1 MKPEKMMDV
10 LGEIDDALVEEFAQ
24 RRPPR
29 FHVPWSLVT
38 TAACLCLVI
47 ASLVVLRSMGLL
59 PVAPMPTDPTQTTTQ
74 PSETTMPTETTQ
86 PMENIVSTD
95 WIIEEDTSIQGEVV
109 FAAPFKGAQGMD
121 AMIAAFNEIYPNIKV
136 LLHSYSERSDSSSTI
151 NGAII
156 TGEVDVIVGM
166 GMIGTYKRHENGLLY
181 DLTDLVKQESIDL
194 AEQWGTDAYTYDG
207 KVYTFPCGGVSNYIA
222 INMNAW
228 NEAGLGELP
237 TEWTWDE
244 YLDASRKMTKLDD
257 TGKTAVYGGSDYQ
270 PTNAEWYRVVYGN
283 VMYPH
288 SQVEGGDIYYDKDGT
303 AAYDSPVVLTQLERK
318 LKAELE
324 DGIWYPAAQHL
335 VDRTN
340 VTKLFCEGTVASVI
354 CFEIAPALGNQD
366 ADTDVAWITGFAPYP
381 TMEEGQTNYMS
392 GVMPELHAGISVAI
406 KEEKLPAAWAFLKW
420 FSTYGSKYLT
430 VAGYQSTWRGT
441 DNSELLPLIYGSGE
455 EAAKWVD
462 VESFERVVGR
472 VDLPFA
478 AETTITSYSDVSGA
492 LTGPMMKAINGE
504 ITAQECLKQALEEA
518 EKAIKD
524 QG

>member
-10 LGEIDDALVEEFAQ
+10 IGQIDDALVEEFAQ

-29 FHVPWSLVT
+29 FRVPWSLVA

-47 ASLVVLRSMGLL
+47 ASLVFLRSAGLL

-95 WIIEEDTSIQGEVV
+95 WIIEEDTSITGEVI
-109 FAAPFKGAQGMD
+109 FAIPLRGQQGMN
-121 AMIAAFNEIYPNIKV
+121 AMIAAFNEIYPNIKIM
-136 LLHSYSERSDSSSTI
+136 LHSYDN
-151 NGAII
+151 NGASAINAALL
-156 TGEVDVIVGM
+156 TGEVDVMTSVGLRA
-166 GMIGTYKRHENGLLY
+166 TYKRCDNGLFY
-181 DLTDLVKQESIDL
+181 DLTKLVDQEKIDL
-194 AEQWGTDAYTYDG
+194 AAQWGTDAYTYDG
-207 KVYTFPCGGVSNYIA
+207 KIYTFPCGGVSNYIA

-244 YLDASRKMTKLDD
+244 YLDASRKMTKKDN
-257 TGKTAVYGGSDYQ
+257 TGKTVVYGGSDH
-270 PTNAEWYRVVYGN
+270 
-283 VMYPH
+283 H
-288 SQVEGGDIYYDKDGT
+288 SLHSFLYAHCQVEGGDIYYDKDGT
-303 AAYDSPVVLTQLERK
+303 PAYDNPTVLAQLERK
-318 LKAELE
+318 LKAELT
-324 DGIWYPAAQHL
+324 DGIWYPLAQY
-335 VDRTN
+335 RSESMQCQM
-340 VTKLFCEGTVASVI
+340 LFCKGIVATTVISNITRFLHNTEV
-354 CFEIAPALGNQD
+354 FP
-366 ADTDVAWITGFAPYP
+366 DVNWITGFAPYP
-381 TMEEGQTNYMS
+381 TMEEGQVNYMS
-392 GVMPELHAGISVAI
+392 GVMPDIHAGINAYI
-406 KEEKLPAAWAFLKW
+406 EEEKLPAAWAFLKW

-441 DNSELLPLIYGSGE
+441 DNGELLPLIYGSGE

-492 LTGPMMKAINGE
+492 LTDPMMKAINGE
-504 ITAQECLKQALEEA
+504 TSAQECLRQALEEA
-518 EKAIKD
+518 EQAIKD
-524 QG
+524 NK